1 MTTTQH
7 ADQLARFQVEK
18 IGGIDETSVD
28 VPPGVTVLAGKNATN
43 RTSFLQAIQA
53 ALGSTNASLKGDA
66 DTGDVQL
73 ELGEETYE
81 RSLQR
86 TNGHVSFSGNG
97 YLDDATVADL
107 FAFLLEANEAR
118 RAVARAEDLREI
130 IMRPVDIDA
139 IREEISRLEDE
150 KESINDDLADIG
162 SLKQELPTLE
172 QRRTAL
178 RDDIAE
184 KRDEL
189 EAKEEEIE
197 ASSASIEETRNEKAQ
212 FEEKLDELR
221 DTRSNLEQVRYEIE
235 STDDSITSLK
245 QERNDLAEE
254 LADLPEAP
262 MGDHADLDA
271 EIDRLRKQKQT
282 VEREIQDL
290 QSAIQFNEEMLD
302 DEGEGVLDELVEDGD
317 SDVTARLVEDD
328 EVVCWTCGSE
338 VTADQIDSTLE
349 SLRSLRETKLGETS
363 DIEDRLEEL
372 QSEQREAER
381 QQEQRTKLER
391 RLDDVDSEI
400 ESRRERLD
408 ELRTEKSALTDDV
421 ESLETEV
428 EKLESD
434 DFSEVLDLHKEANQ
448 LEFELDRLESDL
460 EDVSGEIESIEEAIA
475 REDELREEREALLD
489 ELEEC
494 RTRIDQ
500 IEADAVEQ
508 FNTHMEAI
516 LDVLG
521 YDNLER
527 IWIER
532 LEQTVRQGREKVTT
546 TVFELHVVR
555 STESGAAYE
564 DTVAHLSESEREVTG
579 LVFALAGY
587 LVHDVHEEVPFML
600 LDSLEAIDSDR
611 IAALVDYLSEYASY
625 LVVALLP
632 EDAQALDD
640 DYTRITDI

>member
-53 ALGSTNASLKGDA
+53 ALGSTEASLKGDA

-73 ELGEETYE
+73 DLGEETYE

-139 IREEISRLEDE
+139 IREEIRRLEDE
-150 KESINDDLADIG
+150 KETINDDLAEIG

-178 RDDIAE
+178 RDDIAQ

-221 DTRSNLEQVRYEIE
+221 DTRSDLEQVRYEIE

-245 QERNDLAEE
+245 QERNDLEAE

-381 QQEQRTKLER
+381 QQEQRTTLER

-400 ESRRERLD
+400 ESRRDRLD

-448 LEFELDRLESDL
+448 LEFELGRLESDL

-475 REDELREEREALLD
+475 REDELRQEREGLLD

-640 DYTRITDI
+640 EYTRITDI

>member
-1 MTTTQH
+1 MTTRQH
-7 ADQLARFQVEK
+7 ADRLARFRVEK

-53 ALGSTNASLKGDA
+53 ALGSKNASLKGDA
-66 DTGDVQL
+66 ETGYEEL
-73 ELGEETYE
+73 ELGEESYE
-81 RSLQR
+81 RDLQR
-86 TNGHVSFSGNG
+86 TNGHVSFSGDG
-97 YLDDATVADL
+97 YLDDPTVADL

-150 KESINDDLADIG
+150 KEAINDELAEIG

-178 RDDIAE
+178 RNDIE
-184 KRDEL
+184 DKREEL

-212 FEEKLDELR
+212 FEERLDELR
-221 DTRSNLEQVRYEIE
+221 DTRSDLEQVRYEIE

-245 QERNDLAEE
+245 RERNELEDELAE
-254 LADLPEAP
+254 LPEAP

-271 EIDRLRKQKQT
+271 EISRLRKQKQT

-302 DEGEGVLDELVEDGD
+302 DEGEGVLDELVEDGE
-317 SDVTARLVEDD
+317 SDVTAKLVEDD

-372 QSEQREAER
+372 QSKQREAKR
-381 QQEQRTKLER
+381 QQERRTNLER
-391 RLDDVDSEI
+391 RLDDVASEI
-400 ESRRERLD
+400 ESRRDRLD
-408 ELRTEKSALTDDV
+408 ELRAKKSGLTDDV
-421 ESLETEV
+421 ETLETEV
-428 EKLESD
+428 EELESD

-460 EDVSGEIESIEEAIA
+460 EDVSEEIASVEETIA
-475 REDELREEREALLD
+475 REDDLREEREGLLA

-564 DTVAHLSESEREVTG
+564 DTVDHLSESEREVTG

-640 DYTRITDI
+640 DYTRIRDI

>member
-73 ELGEETYE
+73 DLGEETYE

-139 IREEISRLEDE
+139 IREEIRRLEDE
-150 KESINDDLADIG
+150 KETINDDLAEIG

-178 RDDIAE
+178 RDDIAQ

-221 DTRSNLEQVRYEIE
+221 DTRSDLEQVRYEIE

-245 QERNDLAEE
+245 QERNDLEAE

-381 QQEQRTKLER
+381 QQEQRTTLER

-400 ESRRERLD
+400 ESRRDRLD

-448 LEFELDRLESDL
+448 LEFELGRLESDL

-475 REDELREEREALLD
+475 REDELRQEREGLLD

-640 DYTRITDI
+640 EYTRITDI